1 MAAPSAP
8 TVLPRSVLADGR
20 SLRWRS
26 TGSGPPVVLVHG
38 VAGSWRW
45 WRPVL
50 ADLAAEH
57 TVHLIDLPGFG
68 ELPRPHRVDLDATL
82 AWLVSWAEA
91 AEIGPAAYVG
101 HSLGG
106 LLCARLAARH
116 PELVSRLALVTPA
129 GVPGRG
135 ITGSAVS
142 LAQALLRS
150 RPAFLAL
157 LARDAVRAG
166 PVAIGSAALAVVAA
180 DLSTDLPN
188 VRVPTL
194 VLMGGRDA
202 LIPAWHGHE
211 LARPIP
217 GARVHVIEAAGHV
230 PMTDTPAELSRELL
244 AFLRAEP

>member
-1 MAAPSAP
+1 M
-8 TVLPRSVLADGR
+8 
-20 SLRWRS
+20 
-26 TGSGPPVVLVHG
+26 LVHG

-50 ADLAAEH
+50 PALAAEH

-68 ELPRPHRVDLDATL
+68 DLPRFQRVDLDETL
-82 AWLVSWAEA
+82 AWLAAWAGA

-116 PELVSRLALVTPA
+116 PDLVSQLVLVTPA
-129 GVPGRG
+129 GVHGRG
-135 ITGSAVS
+135 VTGSALP

-150 RPAFLAL
+150 RPSFLAL

-180 DLSTDLPN
+180 DLAEDLPH

-202 LIPAWHGHE
+202 LIPAWHGDE

-230 PMTDTPAELSRELL
+230 PMVDTPDELSRELL
-244 AFLRAEP
+244 AFLREER